1 MNDDSN
7 TIYLAH
13 KMYTRMGDDG
23 EWVPLDNLVTKG
35 DMVKLIDIIWKIAI
49 VNNLQNKSETYEYLM
64 DELEKLKENLK

>member
-1 MNDDSN
+1 
-7 TIYLAH
+7 
-13 KMYTRMGDDG
+13 MGDDG